1 MGRKNV
7 TTNKVNVLRET
18 IAVWTESA
26 CERGH
31 RPDRTPVYQGLQYD
45 AAESKIDWLW
55 ERKRLLGLE
64 LILVSGLVKFV
75 PVVACHFC
83 FNLPAAFS
91 QPLSSIISGP
101 SIRETLRSFSIAV
114 FGDTFSVI
122 IYGYYEGIHAWVLI
136 LAFAHSSYFIND
148 DEFTF
153 VVH

>member
-7 TTNKVNVLRET
+7 TTNKVNVVREA

-75 PVVACHFC
+75 PVVATSVPTCLQHSRNHFQVL
-83 FNLPAAFS
+83 FPGVVLERRLGHSA
-91 QPLSSIISGP
+91 LRYSGTHF
-101 SIRETLRSFSIAV
+101 R
-114 FGDTFSVI
+114 
-122 IYGYYEGIHAWVLI
+122 
-136 LAFAHSSYFIND
+136 
-148 DEFTF
+148 
-153 VVH
+153 